1 MNEHREHQPLRPA
14 QTLAAATA
22 ATVIG
27 LSLVWGTLTL
37 FQSRG
42 APYEELAA
50 AERACAQHVYVSDRE
65 HCMAQWVNEQRRT
78 QFAGRPASASQ

>member
-1 MNEHREHQPLRPA
+1 MDQHRMYRALRPSE
-14 QTLAAATA
+14 TLAT
-22 ATVIG
+22 ATVATIIALG
-27 LSLVWGTLTL
+27 LLWSVVAL

-42 APYEELAA
+42 APFEELAA

-65 HCMAQWVNEQRRT
+65 ACMAQWVNGQRRT